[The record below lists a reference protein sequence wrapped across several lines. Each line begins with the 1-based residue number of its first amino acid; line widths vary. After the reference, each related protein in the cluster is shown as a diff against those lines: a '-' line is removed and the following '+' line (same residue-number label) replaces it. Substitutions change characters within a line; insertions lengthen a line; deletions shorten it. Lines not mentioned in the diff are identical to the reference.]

1 MRSSIDPKR
10 RTRIS
15 LADNPQTVRELRICQ
30 KLGISYKR
38 WLGWEPSYRVER
50 DGHRRI
56 TGYTP
61 ETEWDATEREWMLA
75 LDEYERT
82 LCPRCGMP
90 VSICHDE
97 LAPTKY
103 ASEGRRLPDRPDA
116 PHRARRVPQG
126 PFRGI
131 RHET

>member
-1 MRSSIDPKR
+1 M
-10 RTRIS
+10 
-15 LADNPQTVRELRICQ
+15 
-30 KLGISYKR
+30 
-38 WLGWEPSYRVER
+38 ER

-82 LCPRCGMP
+82 LCPRCGRP

-103 ASEGRRLPDRPDA
+103 ASEVGVCQIDLMRRIGLEEYRKDHSAESATKLDSLT
-116 PHRARRVPQG
+116 V
-126 PFRGI
+126 GI
-131 RHET
+131 NPR